1 MHCDRKQSSINKQ
14 TKITMGYTNYW
25 SFKRNPKDIENAD
38 VKLANAVE
46 TFKRGMGVI
55 GDKVSHDNGLHYGL
69 KGEYDDYEEPL
80 HLANPC
86 GSGKPILNEN
96 GVFAFN
102 GNEDE
107 DGDYES
113 FYVSLHCN
121 RCEFEFGFCKTAR
134 KPYDVAVCLALLC
147 LANEFG
153 EDFSY
158 SSDGDIEE
166 GEEGWGVAKR
176 VFNQVK

>member
-1 MHCDRKQSSINKQ
+1 MKFNQQ

-25 SFKRNPKDIENAD
+25 GFKRSPKEIENAD

-46 TFKRGMGVI
+46 TFKRGMDVI
-55 GDKVSHDNGLHYGL
+55 GDKVSHDRGVHYGL
-69 KGEYDDYEEPL
+69 KGEYADYEEPL
-80 HLANPC
+80 HLAGPC
-86 GSGKPILNEN
+86 GSGKPILNEK
-96 GVFAFN
+96 GVFSFN
-102 GNEDE
+102 GSEKEN
-107 DGDYES
+107 GDYES
-113 FYVSLHCN
+113 FDVFLNDRHC
-121 RCEFEFGFCKTAR
+121 EFGFCKTAR

-153 EDFSY
+153 EDFHY
-158 SSDGDIEE
+158 SSDGDIEN

>member
-1 MHCDRKQSSINKQ
+1 MDEGMPRLSFFEQRFWFIDSANSKSLGVKYFVLFFPLSS
-14 TKITMGYTNYW
+14 KIVLWT
-25 SFKRNPKDIENAD
+25 
-38 VKLANAVE
+38 
-46 TFKRGMGVI
+46 VI
-55 GDKVSHDNGLHYGL
+55 GDKVSHDKGLHYGL
-69 KGEYDDYEEPL
+69 KGEYDNYEEPL
-80 HLANPC
+80 HLAGPC
-86 GSGKPILNEN
+86 GNGKPILNEN

-113 FYVSLHCN
+113 FYVSLN
-121 RCEFEFGFCKTAR
+121 DDRYEFGFCKTAR

>member
-1 MHCDRKQSSINKQ
+1 
-14 TKITMGYTNYW
+14 MGYTNYW

-46 TFKRGMGVI
+46 TFKRGMDVI
-55 GDKVSHDNGLHYGL
+55 GDKVSHDEGLHYGL
-69 KGEYDDYEEPL
+69 KGEYDNYEEPL
-80 HLANPC
+80 HLAGPC

-107 DGDYES
+107 EGDYES